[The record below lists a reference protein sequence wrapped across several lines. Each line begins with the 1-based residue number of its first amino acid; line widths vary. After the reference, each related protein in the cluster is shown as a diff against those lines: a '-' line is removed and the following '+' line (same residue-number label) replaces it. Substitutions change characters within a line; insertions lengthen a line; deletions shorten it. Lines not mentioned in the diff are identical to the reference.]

1 MRASIVAGLAGSL
14 PMTAIATILT
24 LDGISS
30 TEAALRM
37 LPASSNEL
45 PPQPA
50 FRAIALGALVA
61 LAVGAYS
68 GRAGEQLGRIWRLNT
83 R

>member
-1 MRASIVAGLAGSL
+1 
-14 PMTAIATILT
+14 MTAIATILT

-37 LPASSNEL
+37 LPASTNDL

-50 FRAIALGALVA
+50 IGAIALGAVVA
-61 LAVGAYS
+61 LVVGAYA
-68 GRAGEQLGRIWRLNT
+68 GRAGEQLGRIWRLNV

>member
-1 MRASIVAGLAGSL
+1 
-14 PMTAIATILT
+14 MTVIATILT

-37 LPASSNEL
+37 LPASTREL
-45 PPQPA
+45 PPQPGIG
-50 FRAIALGALVA
+50 AIALAALVA
-61 LAVGAYS
+61 LAVGAGA
-68 GRAGEQLGRIWRLNT
+68 GRAGENLGRIWRLNT